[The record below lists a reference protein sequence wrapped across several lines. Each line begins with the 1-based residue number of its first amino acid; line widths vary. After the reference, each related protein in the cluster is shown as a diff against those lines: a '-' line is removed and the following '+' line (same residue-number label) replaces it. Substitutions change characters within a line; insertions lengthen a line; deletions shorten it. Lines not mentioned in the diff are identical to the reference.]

1 MGLYHIIMH
10 VNISNHLLQCSAMS
24 FYPFCKL
31 LIIRIH
37 PDQSSTQFRIWT
49 ILMIRMIHS
58 LQNWWKDIAEHQQM
72 WFEISTCIKIWCNYI
87 HETVMISP
95 IQLHAI
101 SETVWFEVISHNCLD
116 GLMYTTFCHHL
127 ITNIAQDIPYD
138 TNQISFKIQILTIFQ
153 TII

>member
-1 MGLYHIIMH
+1 MWLYPIIMH
-10 VNISNHLLQCSAMS
+10 VNISNHLLRCSAMS

-72 WFEISTCIKIWCNYI
+72 WFEISTCIKIWCYYI
-87 HETVMISP
+87 YETVMISHM
-95 IQLHAI
+95 QLHTI
-101 SETVWFEVISHNCLD
+101 SETVWFEVVSHNCLQ
-116 GLMYTTFCHHL
+116 GLYYSAFHHHL
-127 ITNIAQDIPYD
+127 FTNIAQVIPCD
-138 TNQISFKIQILTIFQ
+138 SNFINLKIW
-153 TII
+153 